1 MPEYPVLKAEPR
13 SVTGKAVRHLRRA
26 GITPIVVYGA
36 HTEPMPLQ
44 AASKDV
50 VAVVR
55 RAGGTGLILL
65 AVSGES
71 KPRTVLAREVQRH
84 TTRLSPLHVD
94 FLEVRADEP
103 VTTHVPLVVEGAPH
117 LVRLGAAVLDLM
129 LSEVTVQAL
138 PADLPAAI
146 TVDASRLLRMEDV
159 IHRRDLVAGERVRV
173 LGDPDELVLR
183 LAPTRLAAS
192 LVEHEMVEEVPPQV
206 PLVRETQDEESD

>member
-1 MPEYPVLKAEPR
+1 
-13 SVTGKAVRHLRRA
+13 
-26 GITPIVVYGA
+26 
-36 HTEPMPLQ
+36 
-44 AASKDV
+44 
-50 VAVVR
+50 
-55 RAGGTGLILL
+55 
-65 AVSGES
+65 
-71 KPRTVLAREVQRH
+71 
-84 TTRLSPLHVD
+84 
-94 FLEVRADEP
+94 
-103 VTTHVPLVVEGAPH
+103 
-117 LVRLGAAVLDLM
+117 M